1 MVSHNMM
8 IHEDTFR
15 DLKELKMKMSQE
27 KDRTVSF
34 TEVIN
39 ELLEY
44 YEYSGEDDTELSYE
58 EADKVSK

>member
-44 YEYSGEDDTELSYE
+44 YGDNAELSYE
-58 EADKVSK
+58 ETDKVSK